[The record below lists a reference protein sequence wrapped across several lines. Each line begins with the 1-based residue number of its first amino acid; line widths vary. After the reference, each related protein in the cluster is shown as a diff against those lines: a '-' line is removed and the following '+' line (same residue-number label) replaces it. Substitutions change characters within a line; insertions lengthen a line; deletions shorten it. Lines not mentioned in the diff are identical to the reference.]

1 MPKPLLLFMALV
13 MAVVANSLPAYAN
26 TDATPEI
33 YTLSF
38 DTPEG
43 KPYALSR
50 HKGEVLL
57 INFWATWC
65 PPCVNEMPDLDKLN
79 SAFDDQPFS
88 VIAISAG
95 ESAPDIAEFSR
106 KFEPPLSLQILLDSE
121 GRAFN
126 EFKLKG
132 LPMSYLFDRDG
143 NLIEVITGAK
153 EWAGEEWQA
162 RIKALIGSAP

>member
-1 MPKPLLLFMALV
+1 MLKPLLFCLILF
-13 MAVVANSLPAYAN
+13 SLTTPTYA
-26 TDATPEI
+26 AGEEAPEI

-43 KPYALSR
+43 KPYPLSQ

-65 PPCVNEMPDLDKLN
+65 PPCVKEMPELDELN
-79 SAFDDQPFS
+79 SAFADRPFS

-95 ESAPDIAEFSR
+95 ESPSDIA
-106 KFEPPLSLQILLDSE
+106 KFEGALQTPLGLQILLDE
-121 GRAFN
+121 DGRTFT

-153 EWAGEEWQA
+153 EWAGDEWKQ
-162 RIKALIGSAP
+162 RIEVLLAAAP